1 MRRGRRA
8 PRQEGSRPSGRGGHL
23 RSQWVASPASAD
35 PRVRAESTLQD
46 AALGGGGSAGGSTD
60 PPAGSEAQ
68 NSGCLFG
75 GDPGKTQRTG
85 AGARGTL
92 ASLTRLGSRGGEW
105 AAVPPPLGGG
115 GGAQTKG
122 ACAFKAG
129 SPGAGGE
136 GTSGSGVEGGC
147 AGQQGRGRGPEALRR
162 GGRDSRDAR
171 ARSRTAGRPAG
182 RPEPAGAAVRRP
194 RAGADPGQ
202 VSEGSGFQR
211 GQRSEDRVVWT
222 VCGALGKCWRSWE
235 PGAPRVGLEASTLV
249 PRHELLFLHS
259 PEFPGLPREAGKTST
274 RGGDAPRGWH
284 WGWGGWVW
292 SVETTLR
299 GEGGP
304 FPALTLNLWN
314 ERVVSVPTSPR
325 PVAGW
330 AGVGCGVG
338 RLYSE

>member
-35 PRVRAESTLQD
+35 PRVRAGSTLQD

-68 NSGCLFG
+68 YSGCLFG

-105 AAVPPPLGGG
+105 AAVPLPLGGG

-182 RPEPAGAAVRRP
+182 RPEPAGAAGRRP

-202 VSEGSGFQR
+202 VSAGERVPARPAKRGLGSLDSLRGSGEVLEELGTRGSSGRAGSFHPRSTPRASLPALPRVSRLAQR
-211 GQRSEDRVVWT
+211 GWEDM
-222 VCGALGKCWRSWE
+222 
-235 PGAPRVGLEASTLV
+235 
-249 PRHELLFLHS
+249 HE
-259 PEFPGLPREAGKTST
+259 
-274 RGGDAPRGWH
+274 
-284 WGWGGWVW
+284 
-292 SVETTLR
+292 
-299 GEGGP
+299 
-304 FPALTLNLWN
+304 
-314 ERVVSVPTSPR
+314 
-325 PVAGW
+325 
-330 AGVGCGVG
+330 G
-338 RLYSE
+338 RRCP